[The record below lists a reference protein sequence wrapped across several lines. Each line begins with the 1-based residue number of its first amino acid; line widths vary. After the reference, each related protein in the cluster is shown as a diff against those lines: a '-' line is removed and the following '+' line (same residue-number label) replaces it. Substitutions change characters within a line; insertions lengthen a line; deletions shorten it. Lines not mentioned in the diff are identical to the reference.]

1 MKIRQIEAF
10 HAFMTTGSVTKAA
23 TELNTSQPM
32 ISKLLSQ
39 LEQDV
44 GFKLFERKR
53 NLLIATPEAQSFHM
67 TVPRFLTA
75 LSEIHNEAK
84 AISNKQ
90 LGRIVIAAQPIYIDT
105 FLLDVVAKF
114 KQAHPY
120 VAIKIID
127 VGLEA
132 ILKNVAD
139 HSCDIGIGITLDA
152 GAYHARRISLG
163 RCEARCIVRKD
174 HPLAQQ
180 KIIQLS
186 DFKNTPTVELSL
198 GSPLRTRVD
207 YMMQSKGI
215 QRHIAAEARTL
226 NAVFGLVQRGVGIA
240 VVDPF
245 VELLNNP
252 EGIVNLP
259 LAYPV
264 YWDMALYF
272 RNKKPMSAIE
282 EEFVEIVKQESRSLK
297 KRGVLK

>member
-10 HAFMTTGSVTKAA
+10 NAFMTFGSVTRAA

-32 ISKLLSQ
+32 VSRLLSQ
-39 LEQDV
+39 LEQSV

-53 NLLIATPEAQSFHM
+53 NQLIATPEAHSFHA

-75 LSEIHNEAK
+75 LREISNEAK

-90 LGRIVIAAQPIYIDT
+90 FGRIVVAAQPIYIDT
-105 FLLDVVAKF
+105 FLLDIVAKF
-114 KQAHPY
+114 KKAHPY
-120 VAIKIID
+120 VGIKIID
-127 VGLEA
+127 VGLETL
-132 ILKNVAD
+132 LKNVAD

-163 RCEARCIVRKD
+163 RCEVRCIMPKD
-174 HPLAQQ
+174 HPLARK
-180 KIIQLS
+180 KIIELT
-186 DFKNTPTVELSL
+186 DFKGAQTVELSL

-215 QRHIAAEARTL
+215 QRNIAAEARTL

-245 VELLNNP
+245 AILLNSNQD
-252 EGIVNLP
+252 IVDIP

-272 RNKKPMSAIE
+272 RNEKPMSSIE
-282 EEFVEIVKQESRSLK
+282 QAFVDIVKQESNTLK
-297 KRGVLK
+297 ERGVLK